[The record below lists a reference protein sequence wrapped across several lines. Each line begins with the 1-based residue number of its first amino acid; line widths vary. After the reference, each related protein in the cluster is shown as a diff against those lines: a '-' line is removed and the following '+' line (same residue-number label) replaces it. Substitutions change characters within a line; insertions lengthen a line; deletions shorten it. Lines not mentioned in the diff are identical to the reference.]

1 MHIPFSPQHRNIS
14 YEEHTA
20 RGVRPQIFS
29 SCLKEV
35 TDQQF
40 ERRASHQHLVTHLTE
55 FQVSWET
62 HCFSSHSASFERL
75 SGFSALIQIAIVA
88 SSKSAQT

>member
-1 MHIPFSPQHRNIS
+1 MHVPFPLQHRSIS
-14 YEEHTA
+14 YEEHA
-20 RGVRPQIFS
+20 VRVVRPQSFS

-40 ERRASHQHLVTHLTE
+40 ERRASHQHLITHLTE

-62 HCFSSHSASFERL
+62 HCLSSHSASLERI
-75 SGFSALIQIAIVA
+75 SGFLALIQIASVA
-88 SSKSAQT
+88 SSESAQT